1 MIDMRMTAKT
11 IAAALGAVVLL
22 GAGADTSSAQYFRRP
37 ASNVDP
43 RVLTIDEKAVLGNK
57 ISADTEFVDEAGKTV
72 RWDSMLGKPL
82 ILVLS
87 YYTCDGSC
95 SAINGAL
102 ADLLKDVT
110 AVKPGEDFRIVTVSF
125 DKHDNLQSTGAFR
138 EHLKLKGSL
147 GDAWTFATFKNE
159 ADLKRETEKIGFKFF
174 WSPEDRSFLHP
185 GAFLF
190 FSPEGRLIR
199 VLYQQDVGARDVELA
214 VLDANQNNF
223 RPTDIANLVLSL
235 CYSYNYA
242 DGKYKINLP
251 LYIGLGALIS
261 GLLSLLASLTLF
273 RFRRKGRTMKGA
285 KHAQPA

>member
-1 MIDMRMTAKT
+1 MRTAGKLIT
-11 IAAALGAVVLL
+11 AMLGAVLLL
-22 GAGADTSSAQYFRRP
+22 GAGAETSSAQYFRRP

-57 ISADTEFVDEAGKTV
+57 IEPGTEFVNEAGNVV
-72 RWDSMLGKPL
+72 RWGDMLGKPL

-102 ADLLKDVT
+102 ADLLKDVK
-110 AVKPGEDFRIVTVSF
+110 AVKPGEDFRIVTLSF
-125 DKHDNLQSTGAFR
+125 DKHDNLQTTGAFR

-147 GDAWTFATFKNE
+147 GDAWSFATFKNE
-159 ADLKRETEKIGFKFF
+159 DDLKRETAKIGFKFF
-174 WSPEDRSFLHP
+174 WSPEDRTFLHP

-199 VLYQQDVGARDVELA
+199 VLYQQDVDGRDVELA

-223 RPTDIANLVLSL
+223 RPTDISNLVLSL
-235 CYSYNYA
+235 CYSYSYA

-251 LYIGLGALIS
+251 LYIGLAALIF
-261 GLLSLLASLTLF
+261 GLLSLFASLTLF
-273 RFRRKGRTMKGA
+273 RFRRKGKIMKGA
-285 KHAQPA
+285 KHAQVA